1 MTQKAKRYN
10 KGKNRL
16 ELIPAFALGE
26 LGRVYTKGAH
36 KYSIYKDKDGNEIS
50 GANIDFETASK
61 LELVY
66 DAGDNWKL
74 GQGWTSCIASVKRHI
89 LDWEMCQDFDREIGT
104 YNLANA
110 AWGLFQLIEYYHI
123 YPQGDDR
130 VQWYKKPLKRVYLD
144 IDGVIA
150 DFEQHFLKYTFS
162 DPTPPTDWNDY
173 RFRENFHKIDGDNF
187 FWISVPK
194 LIEPSD
200 ITYPISGYVTSRP
213 IGNDVIE
220 SWLKNMGFPKCE
232 LINVPHGEKKSAVLK
247 DKCDVFI
254 DDSIYNFMDCQSNG
268 IACYLMTRPHN
279 AKYDV
284 GHYRVK
290 SFKEFMDLI
299 KS

>member
-1 MTQKAKRYN
+1 MDKGLRHNEGKLRYDLVPEFAQQEYVEVLTAGAK
-10 KGKNRL
+10 
-16 ELIPAFALGE
+16 
-26 LGRVYTKGAH
+26 
-36 KYSIYKDKDGNEIS
+36 KYSDN
-50 GANIDFETASK
+50 
-61 LELVY
+61 
-66 DAGDNWKL
+66 NWKE
-74 GQGWTSCIASVKRHI
+74 GMRWSKVIASLKRHLAAI
-89 LDWEMCQDFDREIGT
+89 ERGEDNDSETGLLHSAHVMC
-104 YNLANA
+104 NA
-110 AWGLFQLIEYYHI
+110 AFLTEYYHI

-173 RFRENFHKIDGDNF
+173 RFRENFHKIDGDSF

-220 SWLKNMGFPKCE
+220 SWLKNMGFPKCD

-268 IACYLMTRPHN
+268 ITCYLMTRPHN